1 MGNKKNVRKQIP
13 TAKKLAADPAED
25 SDSPRQTSTRPK
37 PRPTWKGAATNSKP
51 VHAKALDTSIDVND
65 AGGEED
71 MEVEEDGDWDDD
83 ELPSEEDEDTEEVK
97 SHQHKAAARSAS
109 GM

>member
-1 MGNKKNVRKQIP
+1 MGNKKNVRKKIP

-25 SDSPRQTSTRPK
+25 SDSPPHQTSARLRPK
-37 PRPTWKGAATNSKP
+37 PRPTWKGATTNPKP
-51 VHAKALDTSIDVND
+51 AHAEALDTSMDVND

-71 MEVEEDGDWDDD
+71 MEVEEDWDDV
-83 ELPSEEDEDTEEVK
+83 LPSEEDEDAEEVK
-97 SHQHKAAARSAS
+97 SHRPKAAARPAP